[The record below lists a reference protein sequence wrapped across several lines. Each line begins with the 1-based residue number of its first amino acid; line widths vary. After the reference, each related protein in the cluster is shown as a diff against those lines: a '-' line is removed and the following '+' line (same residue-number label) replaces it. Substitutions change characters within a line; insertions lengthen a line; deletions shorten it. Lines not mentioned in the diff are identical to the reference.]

1 MAWGATLSA
10 MVEALSPRSTPDV
23 HIVQLVGGLG
33 PPEAEVHAT
42 ELVRRMARTLG
53 CKLTLLPAPGIVDS
67 QEAVQVLM
75 ADRHVRHAFEM
86 MERVNV
92 AYVGI
97 GAPVAD
103 SVLMRS
109 GSLIT
114 GQKLDELSALGA
126 VGDIALRFF
135 DVHGQPVAYDLAN
148 CVLSVTVEQ
157 LKGIERVVGVSGGSQ
172 KRLAVRGA
180 LEGQLIDVLITDHV
194 TANSLLADAL

>member
-1 MAWGATLSA
+1 
-10 MVEALSPRSTPDV
+10 
-23 HIVQLVGGLG
+23 
-33 PPEAEVHAT
+33 
-42 ELVRRMARTLG
+42 
-53 CKLTLLPAPGIVDS
+53 
-67 QEAVQVLM
+67 
-75 ADRHVRHAFEM
+75 M